1 MTCQFC
7 HAFYLLVSVCPLSVT
22 VSVLSYLSTALSVSS
37 SLIQSWVLKADS
49 ELRKMVFDSA
59 HRFQKVE
66 FCPPVYIVTIYACK

>member
-7 HAFYLLVSVCPLSVT
+7 PAFYLLVSVCPLSVK

-37 SLIQSWVLKADS
+37 SPMQSWVLSADS

-66 FCPPVYIVTIYACK
+66 FLCVTIYAYK

>member
-7 HAFYLLVSVCPLSVT
+7 HAFYLLVFVCPLSVT

-37 SLIQSWVLKADS
+37 SLMQSWVLKADS

-66 FCPPVYIVTIYACK
+66 FLCILSLFMLVSN